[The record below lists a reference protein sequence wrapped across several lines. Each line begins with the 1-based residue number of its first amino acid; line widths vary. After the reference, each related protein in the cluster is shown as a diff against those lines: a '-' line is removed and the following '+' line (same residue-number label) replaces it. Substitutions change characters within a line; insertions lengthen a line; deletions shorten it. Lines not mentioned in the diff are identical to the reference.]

1 MRSKL
6 DENRPIFQQIKEMI
20 EEDIVEGILPEG
32 DKAPST
38 NQLVAY
44 YKINPQTVLKGVNEL
59 VENGILFK
67 KRGVG
72 MFVAEGA
79 RETLRTLRKR
89 TFQEEYVWSMLQEAK
104 RLGISEQEIRSMMD
118 DLKGRNDHD

>member
-1 MRSKL
+1 VRSKL

-59 VENGILFK
+59 VDNGILFK

>member
-59 VENGILFK
+59 VDNGILFK

-79 RETLRTLRKR
+79 REKLRSMRKR
-89 TFQEEYVWSMLQEAK
+89 TFQEEYVWSMLQEAN

-118 DLKGRNDHD
+118 DLKGRKDHD

>member
-32 DKAPST
+32 EKAPST

-59 VENGILFK
+59 VDNGILFK

-79 RETLRTLRKR
+79 REKLRSMRKR
-89 TFQEEYVWSMLQEAK
+89 TFQEEYVWSMLQEAN
-104 RLGISEQEIRSMMD
+104 RLGISEQEIKSMMD

>member
-59 VENGILFK
+59 VDNGILFK

>member
-32 DKAPST
+32 EKAPST

-59 VENGILFK
+59 VDNGILFK

-89 TFQEEYVWSMLQEAK
+89 TFQEEYVWSMLQEAN

>member
-32 DKAPST
+32 EKAPST

-59 VENGILFK
+59 VDSGILFK

-79 RETLRTLRKR
+79 REKLRNLRKR
-89 TFQEEYVWSMLQEAK
+89 TFQEEYVWSMLQEAN
-104 RLGISEQEIRSMMD
+104 RLGISEQEIKSMMD
-118 DLKGRNDHD
+118 DLKRRNDHD

>member
-32 DKAPST
+32 EKAPST

-59 VENGILFK
+59 VDNGILFK

-72 MFVAEGA
+72 MFVADGA
-79 RETLRTLRKR
+79 REKLRTLRKR

-104 RLGISEQEIRSMMD
+104 RLDISEQEIRSMMD

>member
-59 VENGILFK
+59 VDNGILFK

-79 RETLRTLRKR
+79 REKLRTLRKR

>member
-32 DKAPST
+32 EKAPST

-59 VENGILFK
+59 VDNGILFK

-79 RETLRTLRKR
+79 REKLRSMRKR
-89 TFQEEYVWSMLQEAK
+89 TFQEEYVWSMLQEAN
-104 RLGISEQEIRSMMD
+104 RLGISEQEIRLMMD

>member
-1 MRSKL
+1 
-6 DENRPIFQQIKEMI
+6 MI

-59 VENGILFK
+59 VDNGILFK

-79 RETLRTLRKR
+79 REKLRTLRKR

>member
-1 MRSKL
+1 VRSKL

-32 DKAPST
+32 EKAPST

-59 VENGILFK
+59 VDNGILFK

-79 RETLRTLRKR
+79 REKLRSMRKR
-89 TFQEEYVWSMLQEAK
+89 TFQEEYVWSMLQEAN
-104 RLGISEQEIRSMMD
+104 RLGISEQEIRLMMD

>member
-32 DKAPST
+32 EKAPST

-59 VENGILFK
+59 VDNGILFK

-79 RETLRTLRKR
+79 REKLRSMRKR
-89 TFQEEYVWSMLQEAK
+89 TFQEEYVWSMLQEAN
-104 RLGISEQEIRSMMD
+104 RLGISEQEIKTMMD
-118 DLKGRNDHD
+118 DLKGRNGHD